1 VEKGLVVK
9 VTGNVCNI
17 LTDENY
23 LIEGRIK
30 GKLRTKDFKATN
42 PVTVGDIVEY
52 ERISE
57 VEAARINDILPR
69 KNYIIRKS
77 VNLSKQYHIIAANV
91 DQAVLVITLTQPEVS
106 VEFIDRYL
114 VAAEA
119 YKIPVVL
126 VFNKTDLLNPA
137 QVQLLNELLTTYK
150 SVGYQCLVVSALK
163 KENIDELAKLLSG
176 KISVLNGNS
185 GVGKSS
191 LVKAIFPGLNIKIG
205 QISAYHETG
214 MHTTSYAEMF
224 CLPEKTFI
232 IDTPGIRS
240 FGLID
245 VGKEEIYHFF
255 PEIFNVAKGCKFNN
269 CTHTNEPACAV
280 KEAVSRNEIALSR
293 YSSYLNIFMGTDEK
307 YRT

>member
-17 LTDENY
+17 LTDGNY

-42 PVTVGDIVEY
+42 PVAVGDVVQYQRALED
-52 ERISE
+52 EAVRIS
-57 VEAARINDILPR
+57 DILPR

-91 DQAVLVITLTQPEVS
+91 DQAVLVVTLLQPEVS

-137 QVQLLNELLTTYK
+137 QIELLNELVTTY
-150 SVGYQCLVVSALK
+150 SGVGYQCLVVSALK
-163 KENIDELAKLLSG
+163 KENIEGLANLLAG

-191 LVKAIFPGLNIKIG
+191 LVKAIFPDLNIKIG
-205 QISAYHETG
+205 EISAYHETG

-255 PEIFNVAKGCKFNN
+255 PEIFKVARNCKFHN
-269 CTHTNEPACAV
+269 CTHINEPACAV
-280 KEAVSRNEIALSR
+280 KEAVSLNEITLSR
-293 YSSYLNIFMGTDEK
+293 YESYMKIFMDTDEK